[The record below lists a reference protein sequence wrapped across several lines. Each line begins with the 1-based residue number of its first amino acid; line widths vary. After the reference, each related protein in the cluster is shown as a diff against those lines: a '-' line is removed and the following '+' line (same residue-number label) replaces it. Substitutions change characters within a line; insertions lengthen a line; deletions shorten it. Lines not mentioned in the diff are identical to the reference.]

1 MQKKLFLGYKLR
13 RLREQRGLTQAALAK
28 QLELSPSY
36 LNQIENNQR
45 PLTLPLFCVF
55 ASIFEIDLATFVEDE
70 EARLVSDLR
79 EALADP
85 LFTGGAPSTV
95 ELRNPPP
102 PASPELARRALVLH
116 HAYQE
121 GSGAGPSLWPKH
133 CRARSGARPW
143 PVRISLTKRYG
154 TISTIQ
160 IIT

>member
-45 PLTLPLFCVF
+45 PLTLPVLLRIG
-55 ASIFEIDLATFVEDE
+55 SIFEIDIATFVEDE

-85 LFTGGAPSTV
+85 LFTGGPLGMA
-95 ELRNPPP
+95 ELRNVTS
-102 PASPELARRALVLH
+102 ASPELARRTLVMH
-116 HAYQE
+116 QAY
-121 GSGAGPSLWPKH
+121 
-133 CRARSGARPW
+133 
-143 PVRISLTKRYG
+143 
-154 TISTIQ
+154 
-160 IIT
+160 